1 MFSIFEAMLLRFF
14 FGLLGL
20 LLIHFSVKAQAVLPF
35 STNKQFITQWNGQ
48 QYVPFRVKGI
58 NLGVAMPGTFPGELK
73 VDQQQYVDWFVQ
85 IKAAGFNCIRLYTLH
100 YPQFY
105 AALDSFNRSQ
115 PNNPLY
121 FMQGVWLEE
130 EVPGYDEDLLTL
142 EPFFRQEIEE
152 NLGAVHGSASI
163 PQRLGKAW
171 GLYAVDASPWL
182 MAWIIGREIH
192 PTEVLHTNA
201 SHPNLTEF
209 SGQYLRIANSRAS
222 ECWLVSQLDYL
233 LSRQQLVYGTQRPVS
248 CSSWPSLD
256 PISHPEEPNRYE
268 DTASFDLSGIDYTA
282 AKAGFFISYH
292 AYPYYP
298 DFISQDPAYQGVSDY
313 LGQNSYLAYLIDL
326 KNHYQGIP
334 LIIAEYGL
342 PSSWGIAHYAQSG
355 MHHGGPDERE
365 QGEMNIRLLQN
376 IFSAGCG
383 GGISFAWI
391 DEWFKRTW
399 LLDPLDYLTER
410 RILWHNLLSAEQN
423 FGLLGYR
430 LPPQN
435 NALLADFGAS
445 SPIANLQT
453 QADFGLLKLAIG
465 LNQSFRSSDTL
476 WLVLDTYSDS
486 LGERLIPT
494 GDTLNHGAEFL
505 VRITNQRA
513 DLYVTEAYDVYGIWH
528 RVSDSLQ
535 QYRST
540 VSLGKPWREVR
551 LRNNNGPQE
560 IQYVGRLQANRHD
573 LPPSSKDGV
582 IFYPD
587 KIELRIPWSLL
598 NIVDPSQLRV
608 FHDDR
613 ATPTAEDTLSDGL
626 RLSVS
631 YRDSLYNA
639 TNRWSWPT
647 WNHALAAVSYEKE
660 SYRVMQQR
668 LPSIP
673 GTLVAKRDSLYAE
686 MNSRLQLNAAQGLLK
701 NDLLLEPGQSL
712 ARLTQS
718 PVHGK
723 AYLQADGSLQYE
735 SPYDFSGID
744 SFQYDLVNGIH
755 QSVATTVFV
764 EVKTNNSRIGFV
776 QLYPNP
782 ASQTTVVRA
791 AIPIETARIFNSSGA
806 LLQTLLPGT
815 SSFTLEASVW
825 PAGIYTI
832 QLQAGDAVVYRK
844 WVIVK
849 N

>member
-1 MFSIFEAMLLRFF
+1 MIVRFCLV
-14 FGLLGL
+14 LLGL
-20 LLIHFSVKAQAVLPF
+20 LYLSFTSYAQQPLPF
-35 STNKQFITQWNGQ
+35 STNQQFITRWNGE
-48 QYVPFRVKGI
+48 QYVPFRVKGV
-58 NLGVAMPGTFPGELK
+58 NMGVAMPGTFPGELK
-73 VDQQQYVDWFVQ
+73 VDRQQYVDWFVQ

-121 FMQGVWLEE
+121 FMQGIWLEE
-130 EVPGYDEDLLTL
+130 EIPNYDEDLLML

-152 NLGAVHGSASI
+152 NLGAVHGAVSI

-171 GLYAVDASPWL
+171 GLYTVDASPWL

-201 SHPNLTEF
+201 SHPTMT
-209 SGQYLRIANSRAS
+209 SYTGQYFQIANSRAS
-222 ECWLVSQLDYL
+222 ESWLVSQLDYL
-233 LSRQQLVYGTQRPVS
+233 VNRQQLVYGTQRPVS

-256 PISHPEEPNRYE
+256 PIAHPEEPNRYE
-268 DTASFDLSGIDYTA
+268 DTASFDLSGIDYSQ

-355 MHHGGPDERE
+355 MHHGGPDEKE

-399 LLDPLDYLTER
+399 LLDPIDYLTER

-430 LPPQN
+430 LPQQN
-435 NALLADFGAS
+435 KSLLQDFGLNAAINKLS
-445 SPIANLQT
+445 AL
-453 QADFGLLKLAIG
+453 ADFGLLQLEIG
-465 LNQSFRSSDTL
+465 LNQTFRSSDTL
-476 WLVLDTYSDS
+476 WLAIDTYSDS
-486 LGERLIPT
+486 LGERLLPT
-494 GDTLNHGAEFL
+494 ADSLHHGAEFL
-505 VRITNQRA
+505 LRITNQRA
-513 DLYVTEAYDVYGIWH
+513 DLYVTEAYDIYGIWH
-528 RVSDSLQ
+528 RVSASEQ

-540 VSLGKPWREVR
+540 ASMGKPWKEVR

-587 KIELRIPWSLL
+587 KIAVRIPWSLL
-598 NIVDPSQLRV
+598 NIVDPSQFRV

-613 ATPTAEDTLSDGL
+613 NTPLAEDTLSDGL
-626 RLSVS
+626 RLSVV
-631 YRDSLYNA
+631 YRDSLYNVS
-639 TNRWSWPT
+639 NRWKWPA
-647 WNHALAAVSYEKE
+647 WNHALDAVSYEKD
-660 SYRVMQQR
+660 SYKIMQQR
-668 LPSIP
+668 LPGIA
-673 GTLVAKRDSLYAE
+673 GTLVATRDTLLAE
-686 MNSRLQLNAAQGLLK
+686 MNTRLQLNALQGLLN
-701 NDLLLEPGQSL
+701 NDLLLEPGQTL
-712 ARLTQS
+712 ARLTQA

-723 AYLQADGSLQYE
+723 VYLQADGSLQYE
-735 SPYDFSGID
+735 GAYDFSGID
-744 SFQYDLVNGIH
+744 SFQYALVNGIH
-755 QSVATTVFV
+755 QSVATTVYV
-764 EVKTNNSRIGFV
+764 VVKASNNRIGFV

-782 ASQTTVVRA
+782 AHQTTVVRA
-791 AIPIETARIFNSSGA
+791 AVPIEKANLYNSTGA
-806 LLQTLLPGT
+806 LLLSLTPNT
-815 SSFTLEASVW
+815 SSFILEASQW
-825 PAGIYTI
+825 PAGIYTL
-832 QLQAGDAVVYRK
+832 QLQAGDAISYRK
-844 WVIVK
+844 WVVVK
-849 N
+849 P